1 MNSLYLAHPYDWMA
15 HYGIPNMKWGRRRFQ
30 NKDGSLT
37 EAGKRRYAKYA
48 RGHIRSDEGDV
59 KGALKEGVSQVFGP
73 QERVRLKASYKK
85 LLDDLGDAD
94 NANTKLKSIADKKTK
109 EKFDNEVANN
119 PDKYKGVLKGGAR
132 GKLHDRIAEESM
144 KSAREENPDLV
155 RRVDAG
161 SDATKAWKSV
171 CREATDKLVGQYGNQ
186 KVRMF
191 SSETVGDVLSNTLEK
206 IVIEEWYD

>member
-1 MNSLYLAHPYDWMA
+1 MNSLYLAHPYEWMA
-15 HYGIPNMKWGRRRFQ
+15 HYGIPGMKWGKRRFQ

-37 EAGKRRYAKYA
+37 AAGQKRYAKSA
-48 RGHIRSDEGDV
+48 RGHIRSKDGDV
-59 KGALKEGVSQVFGP
+59 KGFVKEGVSQAFGP

-94 NANTKLKSIADKKTK
+94 NARTKLKSITDKKTQ
-109 EKFDNEVANN
+109 EKFDEEVANN
-119 PDKYKGVLKGGAR
+119 PDMYKGVLKGGAR
-132 GKLHDRIAEESM
+132 EKLRNRLSEEVM

-155 RRVDAG
+155 RRIDAG
-161 SDATKAWKSV
+161 SDAAKAWNSV
-171 CREATDKLVGQYGNQ
+171 CREATDKLIGQYGNK

-191 SSETVGDVLSNTLEK
+191 SSETVGDVLSSTLEK